1 MFKWRGEDTELG
13 LEERK
18 PFLLNS
24 HDFWRWRE
32 RYMTSGGGVR
42 ERNDFWRWSEREM
55 TSGGGEREK

>member
-32 RYMTSGGGVR
+32 REITSGGRVR
-42 ERNDFWRWSEREM
+42 ERNDFWRYRVRERNDY
-55 TSGGGEREK
+55 